1 MFSPPLPRVAQ
12 RDGETY
18 VWEPLTSTARRGGER
33 ETAAVISHNFFS
45 GTAARSDGPARRDL
59 CKMLLPF
66 VSVLSFCIK
75 WTV

>member
-1 MFSPPLPRVAQ
+1 MKTKTAPPRLAQ
-12 RDGETY
+12 RDRVTY
-18 VWEPLTSTARRGGER
+18 VWEQVMCAARREG

-45 GTAARSDGPARRDL
+45 GMAARSDGLAGRDL
-59 CKMLLPF
+59 CKILLPF

>member
-1 MFSPPLPRVAQ
+1 MCA
-12 RDGETY
+12 
-18 VWEPLTSTARRGGER
+18 ARREG

-45 GTAARSDGPARRDL
+45 GTAARSDGLAGRDL

-75 WTV
+75 WAV